1 MILIHTADWHI
12 GQNFYGYDRYGEH
25 RHFLDWLENTLVE
38 KRADVLLVTG
48 DVFDG
53 PNPPA
58 KAQQLYYAFLRRIAD
73 RMPGL
78 QVIVTAGNHDSA
90 ARLEAPNPLL
100 EALHVTVVGSVHY
113 GEADGMTDNA
123 GNASNAD
130 NAGSPGITDTAAAL
144 EGAARRLLIPLCG
157 ASGEVEACCVAV
169 PYLRQG
175 DYPPAPTYDEGVRQ
189 LYAALAGAARRQFG
203 GKPLIMTGHLHVLG
217 AAVSERDRSERVV
230 IGGLDCVSDAIFP
243 PDIAYGALGHLHRA
257 QRVAGRDH
265 VRYAGAPVP
274 MSFAEKRNVQSVS
287 CIEIKDG
294 HTAISLLPYEPKVA
308 LLSVPDRPGDLD
320 EILACLAELPQGEV
334 TEDAPY
340 LEIKVRMT
348 GPDPGMR
355 YKIEQALR
363 GKCVRLTAILP
374 FYPERREA
382 DGQAGSNGIA
392 TGQTAVRELS
402 QIPPLDI
409 ARDVYQKKYGG
420 EMPVDLQT
428 LLSTVIKEVEA

>member
-25 RHFLDWLENTLVE
+25 RHFLNWLENTLVE

-73 RMPGL
+73 RMPDL
-78 QVIVTAGNHDSA
+78 QVVVTAGNHDSA

-100 EALHVTVVGSVHY
+100 EALHVTVVGSAHY
-113 GEADGMTDNA
+113 GEAEAPDKR
-123 GNASNAD
+123 AD
-130 NAGSPGITDTAAAL
+130 NVGAPGIADTAAAL
-144 EGAARRLLIPLCG
+144 EGAAHRLLIPLCG
-157 ASGEVEACCVAV
+157 VSGEVEACCVAV

-189 LYAALAGAARRQFG
+189 LYAALAEAARRQFG

-257 QRVAGRDH
+257 QRVAGREN

-274 MSFAEKRNVQSVS
+274 MSFAEKRNIQSVS

-294 HTAISLLPYEPKVA
+294 RTAISLLPYEPKVA

-320 EILACLAELPQGEV
+320 EILARLAELPQGEV
-334 TEDAPY
+334 SEDSPY
-340 LEIKVRMT
+340 LEIKVRMA
-348 GPDPGMR
+348 GPDPSMR

-363 GKCVRLTAILP
+363 GKSVRLTAILP
-374 FYPERREA
+374 FYPEGREA
-382 DGQAGSNGIA
+382 DGQAGANGIGA
-392 TGQTAVRELS
+392 GQTAVRELS

-409 ARDVYQKKYGG
+409 ARDVYQKRYGA
-420 EMPVDLQT
+420 EMPVNLQT